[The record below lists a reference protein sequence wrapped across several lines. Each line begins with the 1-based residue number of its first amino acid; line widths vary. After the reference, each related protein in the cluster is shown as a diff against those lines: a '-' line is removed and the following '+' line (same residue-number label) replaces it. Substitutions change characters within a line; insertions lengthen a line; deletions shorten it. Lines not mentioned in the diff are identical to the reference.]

1 MYLITNH
8 RRYDGLKHEPIY
20 NGHVIFIPLFLL
32 FRDLRSRKALL
43 MCEPSSTYQIPFF
56 GWWGLIFFF
65 HVGHTRS
72 VFSVCRLSPL
82 CCRMTKAFLSQRARY
97 HVRQSTLAKRKWG
110 AFSIDEEKRKFRRLD
125 VCQLLAEKRNSHHSC
140 WEPQS
145 GDVCPGS
152 SSSFLKMFLSSTG
165 ADAQNP
171 LHLFFG
177 WSVGGTLSRAKSIQH
192 SVVHL

>member
-43 MCEPSSTYQIPFF
+43 LMCEPSSTTSFFF

-82 CCRMTKAFLSQRARY
+82 CCRMTKAFLSLRARY

-110 AFSIDEEKRKFRRLD
+110 AFSIDEEKKEIQTNREKKLPP
-125 VCQLLAEKRNSHHSC
+125 QLLGALEWRC
-140 WEPQS
+140 
-145 GDVCPGS
+145 VCVPAAAAAAS
-152 SSSFLKMFLSSTG
+152 
-165 ADAQNP
+165 
-171 LHLFFG
+171 
-177 WSVGGTLSRAKSIQH
+177 
-192 SVVHL
+192 